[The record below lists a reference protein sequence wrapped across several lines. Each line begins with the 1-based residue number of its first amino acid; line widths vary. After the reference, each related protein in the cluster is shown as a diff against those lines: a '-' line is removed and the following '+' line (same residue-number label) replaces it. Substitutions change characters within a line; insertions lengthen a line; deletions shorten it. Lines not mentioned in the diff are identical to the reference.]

1 MVTNIPPQLQLTLI
15 EHMAH
20 LTSRDY
26 AEVPRDL
33 YLLGFIP
40 QDKEKVV
47 EDSGVVEVLADIY
60 GQWTDGGGL
69 ATVNANDVLNQMQD
83 LAAEKGNLFQI
94 PPYFAYIAKSFSVLE
109 GIGLS
114 NDPQY
119 SIINEC
125 LPYVSNRLLT
135 DKDSMGNALNTFIF
149 GPDKNNVATRLV
161 DAKRIEQLVT
171 GFGNFTASSASGA
184 LLSTANG
191 AGEKGEVSTTEMLEK
206 VADQV
211 LDIVLTEEETPLQE
225 IIIEQLCKVV
235 AANTRTFW
243 SEARMRSGVLP
254 NGRTLLGTI
263 VDPLGLFQTSPLVNA
278 CDQDERT
285 VEMTREL
292 VGLFQSL
299 QTSQQ
304 PQQST
309 ALLNLQDLD
318 RQELIAFSRI
328 LSVKIW
334 ERRSSIIGTSNRI
347 LRQILELTA
356 IRLETTERVPVG
368 ERRPTL
374 GISRTS
380 DNRSIVEADVVIEE
394 PAPVNTN
401 GGTSSARLRA
411 ARSRLDS
418 FSQ

>member
-1 MVTNIPPQLQLTLI
+1 
-15 EHMAH
+15 
-20 LTSRDY
+20 
-26 AEVPRDL
+26 
-33 YLLGFIP
+33 
-40 QDKEKVV
+40 
-47 EDSGVVEVLADIY
+47 
-60 GQWTDGGGL
+60 
-69 ATVNANDVLNQMQD
+69 
-83 LAAEKGNLFQI
+83 
-94 PPYFAYIAKSFSVLE
+94 
-109 GIGLS
+109 
-114 NDPQY
+114 
-119 SIINEC
+119 
-125 LPYVSNRLLT
+125 
-135 DKDSMGNALNTFIF
+135 
-149 GPDKNNVATRLV
+149 
-161 DAKRIEQLVT
+161 
-171 GFGNFTASSASGA
+171 
-184 LLSTANG
+184 
-191 AGEKGEVSTTEMLEK
+191 MLEK

-211 LDIVLTEEETPLQE
+211 LDIILTEEETPLQE
-225 IIIEQLCKVV
+225 IIIEQLCKIV
-235 AANTRTFW
+235 AANTRTLW

-304 PQQST
+304 PQQAT

-334 ERRSSIIGTSNRI
+334 ERRSSIVGTSNRI
-347 LRQILELTA
+347 LRQMLELTA

-374 GISRTS
+374 GIPRTS
-380 DNRSIVEADVVIEE
+380 DGSRSTVDSDIVVEE
-394 PAPVNTN
+394 PAAVNTN
-401 GGTSSARLRA
+401 GETSSARLRA

-418 FSQ
+418 FSQQ